1 MERRT
6 YLQIPGPTNIP
17 DRILRS
23 LSQPVI
29 NHRGPEF
36 EKLVTR
42 CVEGLKKVYKTEN
55 DVLIFPSSGSG
66 TLESAIVNLF
76 SPGDTIVASSM
87 GVFSERVAT
96 IAEKHELNVI
106 RITKEWGESVKPE
119 DVKEVLEKD
128 VDKKIKGVC
137 LPHNETASAVVN
149 DIEGV
154 SKAIKETN
162 HPAVLVVDA
171 VSSLACMDLETDAW
185 GVDVVVT
192 GSQKG
197 LMLPPGMGIVS
208 ISPKAWELVEKS
220 TMPKWYWNYKAVKE
234 RMEIKQFPYTPPT
247 TLLFGLS
254 EALDILEEEGLE
266 NVFKRHEQIATAIRE
281 AAKAM
286 GLSLFAE
293 EGYQSNSVTAIEV
306 PEGIKYKEF
315 ADILN
320 TKYGVVIGGG
330 LQKLKGKIFR
340 IGHLGSLHKTD
351 IYAIMSA
358 VEIALFELGYKV
370 ELGSAAKAVSEV
382 LLNEKELKTLA

>member
-23 LSQPVI
+23 LSKPLI

-36 EKLVTR
+36 EKLLIK
-42 CVEGLKKVYKTEN
+42 CVEGLKKVYKTKN
-55 DVLIFPSSGSG
+55 DILIFPSSGSG
-66 TLESAIVNLF
+66 VLESTIVNLF
-76 SPGDTIVASSM
+76 SPGDTIVAASI

-96 IAEKHELNVI
+96 IAEKFGLNVI

-119 DVKEVLEKD
+119 DVKKVLEED
-128 VDKKIKGVC
+128 VEKKIKGVC
-137 LPHNETASAVVN
+137 LPQNETSTTVVN
-149 DIEGV
+149 DIEGI
-154 SKAIKETN
+154 SKAIKEVK
-162 HPAVLVVDA
+162 HPAVLIVDA
-171 VSSLACMDLETDAW
+171 ISSLGCMPLETDAW

-234 RMEIKQFPYTPPT
+234 RMEIKQFPYTPAT

-254 EALDILEEEGLE
+254 ESLDILEEEGLE
-266 NVFKRHEQIATAIRE
+266 NVYRRHELLATAVRE
-281 AAKAM
+281 SAKAM

-306 PEGIKYKEF
+306 PEGIKYKEL

-320 TKYGVVIGGG
+320 KKYGIVIGGG
-330 LQKLKGKIFR
+330 LQKIKGKIFR
-340 IGHLGSLHKTD
+340 IGHMGSIHMAD

-358 VEIALFELGYKV
+358 VEAALYELGYKV
-370 ELGSAAKAVSEV
+370 ELGTAARAVSEV
-382 LLNEKELKTLA
+382 FLNDR